1 MTARINVTRIEPRV
15 TINCRA
21 DGARIDRIGIPGP
34 PGSGGG
40 GSGALTTL
48 TYSPSGTY
56 TLPTTPARPDLS
68 LLFINGT
75 KQVYGRDYS
84 INGTVLSW
92 ISPDLAINSNDIIEA
107 YLQ

>member
-56 TLPTTPARPDLS
+56 TLPTTPADRIYHYYS
-68 LLFINGT
+68 LMEPSRSMGGT
-75 KQVYGRDYS
+75 
-84 INGTVLSW
+84 T
-92 ISPDLAINSNDIIEA
+92 A
-107 YLQ
+107 